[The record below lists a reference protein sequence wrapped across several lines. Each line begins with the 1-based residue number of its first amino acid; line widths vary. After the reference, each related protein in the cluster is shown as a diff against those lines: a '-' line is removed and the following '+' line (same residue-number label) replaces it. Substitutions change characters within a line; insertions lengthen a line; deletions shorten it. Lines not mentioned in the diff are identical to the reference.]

1 MDKNMKFDAKVD
13 IYEKVSENL
22 VPVKVR
28 LMHDGVNRN
37 YSSLSKDVIELAKES
52 IKNKPILASIKYD
65 ENTGEVKDFG
75 SHDVEYIMVDSP
87 EGFEYK
93 ERFIEYPVGIIPE
106 STVFEWQTENDKN
119 YLSCTGYIFDGYS
132 NETLDLLE
140 NSKSVSVELSINE
153 YKHKTKDD
161 NIEICDFTFLGVT
174 ILGDDITPGM
184 DEYCMIE
191 RFNKNDKS
199 KETLHKF
206 SKMID
211 EIENTLKKEDED
223 MENTEIIEETVEIVE
238 EETPV
243 VEENMESTEEVVV
256 EEPIEEEV
264 VVEESINYEE
274 IVKNLELEISNM
286 NEELTTLREF
296 KLEYDLK
303 VKYDELNEMADTVI
317 VELGFKEEDVVELK
331 EQFTKEEINL
341 EMFTLKLKAKR
352 FDEGS
357 VSKKT
362 EFAKETVKV
371 AVVDSVIGD
380 KIDPVVENCLNIKEK
395 YIK

>member
-1 MDKNMKFDAKVD
+1 
-13 IYEKVSENL
+13 
-22 VPVKVR
+22 
-28 LMHDGVNRN
+28 MHDGANRN